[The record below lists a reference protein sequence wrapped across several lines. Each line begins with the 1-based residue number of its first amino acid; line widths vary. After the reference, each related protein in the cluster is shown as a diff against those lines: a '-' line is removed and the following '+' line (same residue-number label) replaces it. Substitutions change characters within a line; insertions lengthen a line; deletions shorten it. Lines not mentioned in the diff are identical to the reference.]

1 MRTYDGVEATESS
14 TNGQTSETA
23 LGDGS
28 VNDTLLTEAVE
39 KTLGNLVGTIV
50 LSDLLA
56 KDEDLVVGLELLG
69 KGLVEGISDGVLLD
83 TGGVIGVGAGLEGTE
98 DDGTDD
104 GALGEGGSSG
114 YLSEGSG
121 RGS

>member
-1 MRTYDGVEATESS
+1 MEATEGS

-39 KTLGNLVGTIV
+39 KTFGNLVGTIV
-50 LSDLLA
+50 LGDLLA
-56 KDEDLVVGLELLG
+56 EDEDLVVGLELLS
-69 KGLVEGISDGVLLD
+69 KSLVEGISDGVLLD

-98 DDGTDD
+98 DGTD
-104 GALGEGGSSG
+104 GSALGEGGSSG
-114 YLSEGSG
+114 HLSEGSG